1 MSQKNNDFFNQ
12 FLNNELPK
20 ETPLESKPYEKAFT
34 QQPVKSTPTPKIE
47 VDLRQTVKSEPEKV
61 EVNSPKG
68 PGVSIK
74 TDEKYE
80 RFINPNKKR
89 NQIIALIT
97 GAVAVLS
104 VIFYLIFG
112 NKVEVPDFSAYTPSQ
127 IATWGTKN
135 NMTMLYVE
143 EYNHK
148 FEKGTLISQNIAPG
162 KKVKK
167 GGEMTLVMSL
177 GIDPEVIVTLP
188 DFDETWT
195 TDDLMN
201 WIDENNLMNATIKN
215 LADETIEKNHFIKSD
230 LDKDLTEIKR
240 KTKVTFY
247 VSTGSP
253 FMMSMIDLKTK
264 TEDDVKAWAQ
274 KNNVTVVYEKVAHDT
289 VPENQI
295 ITQSIEP
302 EIEFNPK
309 TETLTVEVSTGPG
322 ITVPSLNSMTI
333 EEIKAWATANT
344 VNLMLTEKYHNSVAA
359 NTIIESSISSGEV
372 IKKGDLVTITISLGK
387 VGVKNFIGDTE
398 ISFMEWVDEQN
409 LKGANITP
417 SITYQYVDSAEK
429 NKIIAQ
435 SLYDRR
441 VETGAN
447 IQIVVNL
454 GGHLT
459 VPALTG
465 LSEYDARQTCEY
477 SGLTCVFTY
486 DYSNAPDGTIA
497 SQDRQAGYNA
507 SEGDIMNVIIS
518 KGPRP

>member
-143 EYNHK
+143 EYNHE

-195 TDDLMN
+195 TDELMN

-309 TETLTVEVSTGPG
+309 TETLTVEVSTGTG

>member
-1 MSQKNNDFFNQ
+1 M
-12 FLNNELPK
+12 
-20 ETPLESKPYEKAFT
+20 
-34 QQPVKSTPTPKIE
+34 
-47 VDLRQTVKSEPEKV
+47 
-61 EVNSPKG
+61 
-68 PGVSIK
+68 
-74 TDEKYE
+74 
-80 RFINPNKKR
+80 
-89 NQIIALIT
+89 
-97 GAVAVLS
+97 
-104 VIFYLIFG
+104 
-112 NKVEVPDFSAYTPSQ
+112 
-127 IATWGTKN
+127 
-135 NMTMLYVE
+135 
-143 EYNHK
+143 
-148 FEKGTLISQNIAPG
+148 
-162 KKVKK
+162 
-167 GGEMTLVMSL
+167 
-177 GIDPEVIVTLP
+177 
-188 DFDETWT
+188 
-195 TDDLMN
+195 
-201 WIDENNLMNATIKN
+201 
-215 LADETIEKNHFIKSD
+215 
-230 LDKDLTEIKR
+230 
-240 KTKVTFY
+240 
-247 VSTGSP
+247 
-253 FMMSMIDLKTK
+253 
-264 TEDDVKAWAQ
+264 
-274 KNNVTVVYEKVAHDT
+274 
-289 VPENQI
+289 
-295 ITQSIEP
+295 
-302 EIEFNPK
+302 
-309 TETLTVEVSTGPG
+309 
-322 ITVPSLNSMTI
+322 PSLNSMTI